1 MRSVARHPAESE
13 AYLTLRQAAQTL
25 NVPYFKVQRAARLG
39 IVPVYRLLN
48 SRPYVKRSDLE
59 RVMGGNCS
67 VQDQC

>member
-1 MRSVARHPAESE
+1 MRSVDHHPPKAE
-13 AYLTLRQAAQTL
+13 AYLTFRQAAQAL

-59 RVMGGNCS
+59 RVISENCS
-67 VQDQC
+67 L

>member
-1 MRSVARHPAESE
+1 MRSVDHHPTEAES
-13 AYLTLRQAAQTL
+13 YLTLRQAAQAL

-59 RVMGGNCS
+59 RVMSGS
-67 VQDQC
+67 